1 MPQRRPIGKKGT
13 INVFPYLQKAI
24 RLGAFMV
31 AGLLVAASASY
42 AASAQS
48 ERYVPGIWV
57 DPDGCEHWAIDDGW
71 EGYMTPNVT
80 PDGIP
85 VCRRVQACLVESSDQ
100 LFAVDRS
107 YINAANRKRL
117 ADFFRTAGATAYTI
131 YGHTDSDASDAYNM
145 GLSMRR
151 ANAVAQIAQSAGARI
166 SKVRGFGERQP
177 IATNRTAYGKSRN
190 RRVEIICIK

>member
-1 MPQRRPIGKKGT
+1 
-13 INVFPYLQKAI
+13 VFPQFLKVAKA
-24 RLGAFMV
+24 GAVFTLALLLSATV
-31 AGLLVAASASY
+31 ATAATKVR
-42 AASAQS
+42 S

-57 DPDGCEHWAIDDGW
+57 DPDGCEHWVMDDGW

-85 VCRRVQACLVESSDQ
+85 VCRRVKACLVESSDQ
-100 LFAVDRS
+100 LFAVDKH
-107 YINAANRKRL
+107 YINPSNRQRL
-117 ADFFRTAGATAYTI
+117 ENFFRSAGATAYSI

-151 ANAVAQIAQSAGARI
+151 ANAVAEIAQSVGARV
-166 SKVRGFGERQP
+166 SKIRGFGEREP
-177 IATNRTAYGKSRN
+177 IATNATSYGKSRN